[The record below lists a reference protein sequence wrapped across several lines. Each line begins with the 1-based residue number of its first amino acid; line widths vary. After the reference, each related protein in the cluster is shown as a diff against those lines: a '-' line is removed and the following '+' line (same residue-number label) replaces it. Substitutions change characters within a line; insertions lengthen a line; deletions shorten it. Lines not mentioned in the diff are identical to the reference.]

1 MDADAVLA
9 EFAARYPPSPMKPQ
23 HKQQQQQFGGRRL
36 DEKPVASAA
45 TADTD
50 AAMKWMEERL
60 DALTTA
66 DPPISARQRPTP
78 RATPAATSD
87 FSALAQLE
95 AEVRKLSATLRGE
108 RERAASLRAQLAH
121 SGVDDDAL
129 PPVTAAAAP
138 PPPAPPASIAVRNPR
153 RGKASVAATGAS
165 ELAEAAS
172 KRAGL
177 LRRQLPSARAELEA
191 VTRECE
197 QLAERLRAAGISVH
211 SRGPSP
217 VDLADGLQQQ
227 EQPPQRPHPEALL
240 AQLRRLDRA
249 LREAPSSSARN
260 RAGGIHGLATTSGPT
275 TTIPLTVFSDGFML
289 YRGPFRPFGKVDADL
304 FARQVM
310 AGHLPNEL
318 RMRHAEGGVAFDL
331 HDKTTLTHAAA
342 HQAAVVNNNRRPTGG
357 AKVSG
362 MTDLSRGADALLQPQ
377 SADQLLQR
385 LPASVLNADGNVMSV
400 RAELAEMLGR
410 GGSSS
415 GGSAS
420 STPPPD
426 EVEQKLKAMR
436 EARLRRFG

>member
-66 DPPISARQRPTP
+66 DPPTSARQRPTP
-78 RATPAATSD
+78 RAAPAATSD

-197 QLAERLRAAGISVH
+197 QLAERLRAAGISVD

-217 VDLADGLQQQ
+217 VDLADGQQQ
-227 EQPPQRPHPEALL
+227 EQPPQRPHPEGPPRAAPPARSRVARGSVVLRPEPRRWDSRPRDDERPDDDHPSDGVLGRLHALPRAL
-240 AQLRRLDRA
+240 PALWQGRRRFIRAAGHGGPSAKRAEDAPRGGRRRL
-249 LREAPSSSARN
+249 
-260 RAGGIHGLATTSGPT
+260 
-275 TTIPLTVFSDGFML
+275 
-289 YRGPFRPFGKVDADL
+289 
-304 FARQVM
+304 
-310 AGHLPNEL
+310 
-318 RMRHAEGGVAFDL
+318 
-331 HDKTTLTHAAA
+331 
-342 HQAAVVNNNRRPTGG
+342 
-357 AKVSG
+357 
-362 MTDLSRGADALLQPQ
+362 
-377 SADQLLQR
+377 
-385 LPASVLNADGNVMSV
+385 
-400 RAELAEMLGR
+400 
-410 GGSSS
+410 
-415 GGSAS
+415 
-420 STPPPD
+420 
-426 EVEQKLKAMR
+426 
-436 EARLRRFG
+436 